1 MRAVQ
6 VNDLA
11 RNCKAICDEAF
22 SGNPIIVARPKKEN
36 VVLISEAAYSE
47 LIKAQEEAQRA
58 YILSELETAEKES
71 CAPDAE
77 WFSREEVMKMVKG
90 RT

>member
-11 RNCKAICDEAF
+11 RNCKKICDEAF
-22 SGNPIIVARPKKEN
+22 SGNPVIVARPKKEN
-36 VVLISEAAYSE
+36 VVLISETAY
-47 LIKAQEEAQRA
+47 LDLVKIQEEAQRA
-58 YILSELETAEKES
+58 YILSELDKAEKEGD
-71 CAPDAE
+71 APEAE
-77 WFSREEVMKMVKG
+77 WFGRQEAMKMVKG